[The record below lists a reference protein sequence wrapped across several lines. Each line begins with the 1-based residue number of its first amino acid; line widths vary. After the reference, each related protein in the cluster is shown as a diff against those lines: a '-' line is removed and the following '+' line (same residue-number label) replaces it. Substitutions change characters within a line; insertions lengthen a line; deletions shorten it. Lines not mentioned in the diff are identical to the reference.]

1 MIKYLFILLFLSLWT
16 GQTLAGAP
24 AGRNTSVGIS
34 FDRTAPP
41 ARFDIWFHES
51 GGFDAADPQKWGRN
65 TLTCQSRTDATY
77 GACMNSPVWFSGNP
91 AAPYAINLRFTHA
104 LTSKTVDIKV
114 YGDHY
119 MFINNKVFT
128 FASFVTGGTGEIANW
143 NREPYFDFYIVK
155 SELDKL
161 ALPGIWTAT
170 LKQNLR
176 QWGSADCGGNFN
188 DVNVGCP
195 GYLTIAR
202 WQANI
207 RIEVVDPG
215 NQQIYLPAFPHSTPI
230 VNLNLTNF
238 PGRPGGSEIQGEN
251 SLDMCLYDGNN
262 STSTRA
268 YLRFE
273 DDGVTSADRAEGAF
287 SIRRRGGSQTD
298 ARDRLDYRV
307 SVTNPITGATEAVAN
322 GKTLV
327 WQGTNDPQYLRQV
340 VLPGGR
346 ESVLCIP
353 APIILK
359 TPAFATSSKNAG
371 DYTGTLRVIYT
382 PSTL

>member
-1 MIKYLFILLFLSLWT
+1 MIKCLFILLFLSLWAS
-16 GQTLAGAP
+16 QTLAGSP

-65 TLTCQSRTDATY
+65 TLTCQSRTDTTN
-77 GACMNSPVWFSGNP
+77 GACMNSPVWFSANP
-91 AAPYAINLRFTHA
+91 AAPYAINLAFTHS
-104 LTSKTVDIKV
+104 LTGKTVNIKV

-128 FASFVTGGTGEIANW
+128 FASFVTGGTTEIANW

-195 GYLTIAR
+195 GYLTIAK

-238 PGRPGGSEIQGEN
+238 PGRPG
-251 SLDMCLYDGNN
+251 
-262 STSTRA
+262 A
-268 YLRFE
+268 
-273 DDGVTSADRAEGAF
+273 
-287 SIRRRGGSQTD
+287 
-298 ARDRLDYRV
+298 ARSR
-307 SVTNPITGATEAVAN
+307 
-322 GKTLV
+322 GKTR
-327 WQGTNDPQYLRQV
+327 WICACTTAKTAPA
-340 VLPGGR
+340 
-346 ESVLCIP
+346 P
-353 APIILK
+353 APIFVLK
-359 TPAFATSSKNAG
+359 M
-371 DYTGTLRVIYT
+371 TGFPQRDVPKARFLSGGAVEARRMRGTVSTIRSPLPI
-382 PSTL
+382 PSQAQPKPSRTVKP

>member
-1 MIKYLFILLFLSLWT
+1 MIKCFFILLFLSLWT
-16 GQTLAGAP
+16 GQALAGAP

-51 GGFDAADPQKWGRN
+51 GGYDLADPQKWGRN
-65 TLTCQSRTDATY
+65 TLTCESRTDTTN
-77 GACMNSPVWFSGNP
+77 GACMNSPVWFSANP

-128 FASFVTGGTGEIANW
+128 FASFVTGGTGDLSAW

-188 DVNVGCP
+188 DVNVGYP
-195 GYLTIAR
+195 GYLTIAGGRQTFALR
-202 WQANI
+202 WSI
-207 RIEVVDPG
+207 RVISRFICRHFRT
-215 NQQIYLPAFPHSTPI
+215 Q
-230 VNLNLTNF
+230 
-238 PGRPGGSEIQGEN
+238 RP
-251 SLDMCLYDGNN
+251 SL
-262 STSTRA
+262 TST
-268 YLRFE
+268 
-273 DDGVTSADRAEGAF
+273 
-287 SIRRRGGSQTD
+287 
-298 ARDRLDYRV
+298 
-307 SVTNPITGATEAVAN
+307 
-322 GKTLV
+322 
-327 WQGTNDPQYLRQV
+327 
-340 VLPGGR
+340 
-346 ESVLCIP
+346 
-353 APIILK
+353 
-359 TPAFATSSKNAG
+359 
-371 DYTGTLRVIYT
+371 
-382 PSTL
+382 

>member
-1 MIKYLFILLFLSLWT
+1 M
-16 GQTLAGAP
+16 
-24 AGRNTSVGIS
+24 
-34 FDRTAPP
+34 APP
-41 ARFDIWFHES
+41 ARFDIWLHET
-51 GGFDAADPQKWGRN
+51 GGYDTADPQKWGRN
-65 TLTCQSRTDATY
+65 TLTCLSRTDTTY
-77 GACMNSPVWFSGNP
+77 GACMNAPVWFSANP

-128 FASFVTGGTGEIANW
+128 FASFVTGGTVDIAAW

-155 SELDKL
+155 SELEKL

-176 QWGSADCGGNFN
+176 HWGSADCGGNFN

-195 GYLTIAR
+195 GYLSIAS
-202 WQANI
+202 WQATI

-251 SLDMCLYDGNN
+251 TLDMCLYDGKN
-262 STSTRA
+262 STSTRT

-273 DDGVTSADRAEGAF
+273 DDGLNASGRAEGAF
-287 SIRRRGGSQTD
+287 SIRRRGGSQSD
-298 ARDRLDYRV
+298 ARDRLDYQV
-307 SVTNPITGATEAVAN
+307 FVTNPVTGVTETVAN
-322 GKTLV
+322 GKSMV
-327 WQGTNDPQYLRQV
+327 WQGTNDPQHLRQV

-346 ESVLCIP
+346 ESVLCVP

-359 TPAFATSSKNAG
+359 TPAFAASSKNAG
-371 DYTGTLRVIYT
+371 DYTGTLRIIYT

>member
-1 MIKYLFILLFLSLWT
+1 MNKSLIILLFLLLWA

-24 AGRNTSVGIS
+24 AGRNSSVGIS
-34 FDRTAPP
+34 YDRMAPP
-41 ARFDIWFHES
+41 ARFDIWLHEPS
-51 GGFDAADPQKWGRN
+51 GYDAADPQKWGRN
-65 TLTCQSRTDATY
+65 TLTCLSRTDTTY
-77 GACMNSPVWFSGNP
+77 GACMTAPVWFSANP

-104 LTSKTVDIKV
+104 LTRKTVDIKV

-119 MFINNKVFT
+119 LFISNKVFT
-128 FASFVTGGTGEIANW
+128 FASFVAGGTKVIAEW

-161 ALPGIWTAT
+161 TLPGIWTAT

-176 QWGSADCGGNFN
+176 QWGSADCSGDYN

-195 GYLTIAR
+195 GYLTIAN

-251 SLDMCLYDGNN
+251 TLDMCLYDGKN
-262 STSTRA
+262 STSTRT

-273 DDGVTSADRAEGAF
+273 DNELNASGRTEGAF

-298 ARDRLDYRV
+298 ARDRLDYQV
-307 SVTNPITGATEAVAN
+307 LVTNPITGATETVAN
-322 GKTLV
+322 GKTVV

-346 ESVLCIP
+346 EGVLCVP

-359 TPAFATSSKNAG
+359 TPAFAASSKNAG
-371 DYTGTLRVIYT
+371 DYTGTLRIIYT

>member
-1 MIKYLFILLFLSLWT
+1 VNKYLFILTILILWT

-34 FDRTAPP
+34 YDRTAPP
-41 ARFDIWFHES
+41 ARFDIWVHES
-51 GGFDAADPQKWGRN
+51 GGFDTTTPQKWGRN
-65 TLTCQSRTDATY
+65 ILTCLSRTDPTN
-77 GACMNSPVWFSGNP
+77 GSCMTSPVWFSANP
-91 AAPYAINLRFTHA
+91 AAPYPITLRFTHV
-104 LTSKTVDIKV
+104 LTKKTVDINV
-114 YGDHY
+114 YGEHH
-119 MFINNKVFT
+119 MFIHSKVLV
-128 FASFVTGGTGEIANW
+128 FASFVTGGTEITEYW
-143 NREPYFDFYIVK
+143 DREPYFDFYIVK
-155 SELDKL
+155 SEMDKL
-161 ALPGIWTAT
+161 NLSGIWTAT

-195 GYLTIAR
+195 GYITLAN

-238 PGRPGGSEIQGEN
+238 PGRPGGSEIQGE
-251 SLDMCLYDGNN
+251 SSVDMCLYDGNN

-273 DDGVTSADRAEGAF
+273 DDGLPSAGRAEGAF

-298 ARDRLDYRV
+298 ARDRLDYQV
-307 SVTNPITGATEAVAN
+307 SVSHPVTGATETVAN

-327 WQGTNDPQYLRQV
+327 WQNTNDPQYLRQV

-359 TPAFATSSKNAG
+359 TPAFTASSKNAG

>member
-1 MIKYLFILLFLSLWT
+1 MIKYLFIFTFLGLWS
-16 GQTLAGAP
+16 GPTLAGAP

-51 GGFDAADPQKWGRN
+51 GGYDPADPQKWGRN
-65 TLTCQSRTDATY
+65 TLTCLSRTDATN
-77 GACMNSPVWFSGNP
+77 GACMTAPVWFTANP
-91 AAPYAINLRFTHA
+91 AAPYAISLRFKHA
-104 LTSKTVDIKV
+104 LTARTVDIKV

-119 MFINNKVFT
+119 MFINKNVFN
-128 FASFVTGGTGEIANW
+128 FASFVTGGSGEIGVW

-161 ALPGIWTAT
+161 TLPGIWTAT

-176 QWGSADCGGNFN
+176 QWGSGDCGGDFN

-195 GYLTIAR
+195 GYLSIAS

-238 PGRPGGSEIQGEN
+238 PGRPGGSQIQGEN
-251 SLDMCLYDGNN
+251 TLDMCLYDGKN
-262 STSTRA
+262 STSTST

-273 DDGVTSADRAEGAF
+273 DDGLSSAGRVEGAF
-287 SIRRRGGSQTD
+287 SIRRRGGSQSD
-298 ARDRLDYRV
+298 ARDRLDYQV
-307 SVTNPITGATEAVAN
+307 FVTHPVTGVTETVAN

-346 ESVLCIP
+346 ESVLCVP

-359 TPAFATSSKNAG
+359 TPAFAASSKNAG

>member
-16 GQTLAGAP
+16 SQTLAGAP
-24 AGRNTSVGIS
+24 AGRNSSVGIS
-34 FDRTAPP
+34 FDRMAPP
-41 ARFDIWFHES
+41 ARFDIWIHES
-51 GGFDAADPQKWGRN
+51 GGYDAADPQKWGRN
-65 TLTCQSRTDATY
+65 ALTCESRTNTTN
-77 GACMNSPVWFSGNP
+77 GACMNAPVWWTSNP

-104 LTSKTVDIKV
+104 LTGKTVDIKV

-119 MFINNKVFT
+119 IFSKNNVFT
-128 FASFVTGGTGEIANW
+128 YASFVVWGSDTIADW

-176 QWGSADCGGNFN
+176 QWDKGSCNGDPNN
-188 DVNVGCP
+188 MNIGCP
-195 GYLTIAR
+195 GFITLAK

-251 SLDMCLYDGNN
+251 TLDMCLYDGKN

-273 DDGVTSADRAEGAF
+273 DDGLPSDGRAEGAF

-298 ARDRLDYRV
+298 ARDRLDYQV
-307 SVTNPITGATEAVAN
+307 SVTHPVTGATETVAN
-322 GKTLV
+322 GKTVV

-359 TPAFATSSKNAG
+359 TPAFAASSKNAG

>member
-1 MIKYLFILLFLSLWT
+1 MNKSLIILLFLLLWA

-24 AGRNTSVGIS
+24 AGRNSSVGIS
-34 FDRTAPP
+34 YDRMAPP
-41 ARFDIWFHES
+41 ARFDIWLHES
-51 GGFDAADPQKWGRN
+51 GGYDAADPQKWGRN
-65 TLTCQSRTDATY
+65 TLTCLSRTDTTY
-77 GACMNSPVWFSGNP
+77 GACMTAPVWFSANP

-104 LTSKTVDIKV
+104 LTRKTVDIKV

-119 MFINNKVFT
+119 LFISNKVFT
-128 FASFVTGGTGEIANW
+128 FASFVAGGTTDIAAW

-161 ALPGIWTAT
+161 TLPGIWTAT

-176 QWGSADCGGNFN
+176 QWESADCSGNFN

-195 GYLTIAR
+195 GYLTIAN

-251 SLDMCLYDGNN
+251 TLDMCLYDGKN
-262 STSTRA
+262 STSTRT

-273 DDGVTSADRAEGAF
+273 DNELNASGRTEGAF

-298 ARDRLDYRV
+298 ARDRLDYQV
-307 SVTNPITGATEAVAN
+307 FVTNPITGATETVAN
-322 GKTLV
+322 GKTVV

-346 ESVLCIP
+346 EGVLCVP

-359 TPAFATSSKNAG
+359 TPAFAASSKNAG
-371 DYTGTLRVIYT
+371 DYTGTLRIIYT